1 MLSTVNELL
10 HIAKSKL
17 TKIKSREISLVPALF
32 KGYEWDRISRSAR
45 LLLGTLF
52 LNYMKSDDINGVPI
66 EKTFSGQQRFI
77 EEGIQNVNIA
87 F

>member
-10 HIAKSKL
+10 HIAKSEL

-32 KGYEWDRISRSAR
+32 KGYEWDRISRSTR

-52 LNYMKSDDINGVPI
+52 LNYMKSDDINVVPI
-66 EKTFSGQQRFI
+66 EKTLSGQQRYI
-77 EEGIQNVNIA
+77 KEGIQNVNIA